1 MFGFCRFYDEC
12 DCLVGLSTVFCDL
25 EFVGFVDFLCRMEG
39 GEKGGKGDENR
50 NQKEKVPYLKLFSFG
65 DRLDVALMVVG
76 SLAAA
81 ANGLSMP
88 LMTVVFGQLIDSFG
102 TSDRSKIVHSV
113 SQVIP
118 QIFYFFIFLFF
129 KSFGFVLFH
138 IWAVLL
144 LLIFLSSIW

>member
-1 MFGFCRFYDEC
+1 M
-12 DCLVGLSTVFCDL
+12 FCDL
-25 EFVGFVDFLCRMEG
+25 EFVGFVEFLCRMEG
-39 GEKGGKGDENR
+39 EEKGGGGGKGDENR

-118 QIFYFFIFLFF
+118 QIFFIFL
-129 KSFGFVLFH
+129 KLWICCVLGFVLLH

-144 LLIFLSSIW
+144 LIIFLSSIW